1 MLIKNNFQNL
11 FWQAISTSAKLRIQ
25 IINIKGYIV
34 GQGRKQST
42 LKMSR
47 KKNQEKKKAK
57 LKAKIAASN
66 KK

>member
-1 MLIKNNFQNL
+1 M
-11 FWQAISTSAKLRIQ
+11 
-25 IINIKGYIV
+25 

-47 KKNQEKKKAK
+47 RKEQARKKAK
-57 LKAKIAASN
+57 VKAKIAAGKA